1 MLLTD
6 FGCSNSPPQIRG
18 TRKAEKQ
25 ENTRVKK
32 NRSRREKR
40 LTDVTTSMKKWKKIH
55 TKDRV
60 TKEQR

>member
-1 MLLTD
+1 MLFTD

-32 NRSRREKR
+32 R

-55 TKDRV
+55 TKDRD
-60 TKEQR
+60 TEQR